1 MMATTTAPGRTKAGG
16 FSGPKHALPSAMRT
30 IAMTL
35 CAVLAATTAG
45 AASRAPNTHVRAIT
59 CTNPAGGVSWQIR
72 IDYDRATVDSNPAEI
87 SDEEIA
93 WKDGRDGWN
102 YTLDRKTGEL
112 SVVVASSTGGY
123 FLHDRC
129 VLVR

>member
-1 MMATTTAPGRTKAGG
+1 MTTKMVPQRAKSGA
-16 FSGPKHALPSAMRT
+16 FSGPKHALRPAMSGLAT
-30 IAMTL
+30 ML
-35 CAVLAATTAG
+35 CVVFAATIAG
-45 AASRAPNTHVRAIT
+45 AAPPVTATHVRAIT

-72 IDYDRATVDSNPAEI
+72 IDYDRATVDSYPAEI
-87 SDEEIA
+87 SNEEIA
-93 WKDGRDGWN
+93 WKDGHDGWN

-129 VLVR
+129 ILAR

>member
-1 MMATTTAPGRTKAGG
+1 MRGFATMLCVMFAARAAAAAP
-16 FSGPKHALPSAMRT
+16 
-30 IAMTL
+30 
-35 CAVLAATTAG
+35 
-45 AASRAPNTHVRAIT
+45 RAPAAHVRAIT

-72 IDYDRATVDSNPAEI
+72 IDYDRATVDSYPAEI

-93 WKDGRDGWN
+93 WKDGHDGWN

-129 VLVR
+129 VLAR

>member
-1 MMATTTAPGRTKAGG
+1 MMANSMAGSTRNRGG
-16 FSGPKHALPSAMRT
+16 FSGPKRALRAAMRGF
-30 IAMTL
+30 AMMFCVV
-35 CAVLAATTAG
+35 CAAAAG
-45 AASRAPNTHVRAIT
+45 AAPSAPHVRAVT
-59 CTNPAGGVSWQIR
+59 CTNPAGAFTWQIR
-72 IDYDRATVDSNPAEI
+72 IDYDRATVDSFPAEI
-87 SDEEIA
+87 SDVEIA

-129 VLVR
+129 VLPR

>member
-1 MMATTTAPGRTKAGG
+1 
-16 FSGPKHALPSAMRT
+16 MRA
-30 IAMTL
+30 IAVTL
-35 CAVLAATTAG
+35 CVVFAATAAG
-45 AASRAPNTHVRAIT
+45 AAPRAPSTHVRAVT
-59 CTNPAGGVSWQIR
+59 CTNPAGGVTWQIR

-87 SDEEIA
+87 DDAEIA
-93 WKDGRDGWN
+93 WKDAHDGWN

-129 VLVR
+129 ELAR